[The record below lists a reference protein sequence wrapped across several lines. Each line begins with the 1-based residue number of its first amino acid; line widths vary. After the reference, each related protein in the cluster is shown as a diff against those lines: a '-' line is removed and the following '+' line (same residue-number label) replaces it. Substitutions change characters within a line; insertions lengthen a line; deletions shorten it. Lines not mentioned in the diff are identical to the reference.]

1 MLLDFKI
8 SSMSILFI
16 AIESGEYSHRFRD
29 HLYYIHT
36 MEKSYVG
43 GTKMV

>member
-29 HLYYIHT
+29 HLSYTHIT
-36 MEKSYVG
+36 EKSHVG
-43 GTKMV
+43 GTKKV